1 MKKISLKGKKLSE
14 RGKKAIVLSVMVALL
29 VTVGV
34 LNFNLDSFNKPS
46 NDPVIST
53 ENSVTVF
60 FDSHRA
66 SRTQARQEQISI
78 LDSIIA
84 SSQATA
90 EAKQEANSKKLA
102 LCETIENELQLET
115 LIKGKGFKE
124 AAVVMSPEVLN
135 ILVTSSVDTLTDG
148 ELAKIYD
155 IVMTKTKYD
164 LENVVVTPY

>member
-14 RGKKAIVLSVMVALL
+14 RGKKAIVLTVMVALL

-34 LNFNLDSFNKPS
+34 LNVNLDSFSK
-46 NDPVIST
+46 NDDTVVST

-84 SSQATA
+84 SSSATA
-90 EAKQEANSKKLA
+90 EAKQEAASKKLA

-135 ILVTSSVDTLTDG
+135 ILVTANNDTLSDG